1 VDTGNIEFA
10 ALFAPKPQGMTCA
23 NDWTKEMSTKGFPE
37 LKQLYT
43 LVGAPDKVMLQRG
56 EHFPHNYNAVSRS
69 AFYTWLNRHF
79 KLGFTEPV
87 IERDYQR
94 VPLKQLSVWDEQYP
108 APKAADPDFERKLL
122 RWFTDDAEKQI
133 RESPDSRKIVSGA
146 VDVLI
151 GRNLS
156 EVGAVDWDMKE
167 KNDRGNYIEMSGL
180 LRNTTH
186 GEELPTIFFYPKQW
200 NKQTV
205 VWVDEAG
212 KAGLFDSESSKPK
225 PGIQKLLDAGATVV
239 GVDLLYQGE
248 FLADGKPVT
257 QTRRVKNPRE
267 AAAFTFGYNHSL
279 FAERVHDILTVVKF
293 IKDSERKTE
302 LLDVVGLSG
311 AGPWVAAARAQAQ
324 GAIDR
329 AVIDTGGFRFGK
341 LLEIHDVNF
350 LPGGAKYGD
359 LPGLLA
365 LGQPEKLLVGGEG
378 RQLTSGAAI
387 EWLQAKPGN

>member
-1 VDTGNIEFA
+1 
-10 ALFAPKPQGMTCA
+10 
-23 NDWTKEMSTKGFPE
+23 MSTKGFPE